1 MKKIVALIVTLCIA
15 LGLIALIVTN
25 LPQKEKVVNVFSWT
39 GYIDEVT
46 LNKFEEDTGIK
57 VNWSPMESMED
68 MLNKMH
74 QGASGY
80 DLIISSDYTLD
91 ILRQAGLIQKLD
103 KSLLPNYENLDP
115 TFLSQYYDPDNEYV
129 IPHIAGCPLI
139 IYDPSVVPFE
149 ITSYEDL
156 WRPELADSV
165 VTLDNDRVMIGIAL
179 KTLGYSMNETDPEI
193 LKLAQEKMMSLYGN
207 IRAFG
212 DNESY
217 MAMDNREASVGFMF
231 TPFVYMLKSSH
242 PEFEVV
248 YPSEGLG
255 YGIDGY
261 VIPANAEN
269 VENAHA
275 LLNYMM
281 QPDVAA
287 NNAEYNYYMCVNA
300 AAHDYLSAQFIND
313 PVVNVPTE
321 LLTDAEFIL
330 NVGDAATLY
339 TEIYTAFKLQ

>member
-1 MKKIVALIVTLCIA
+1 MKKLFSLLLALCLA
-15 LGLIALIVTN
+15 AMPLMGLAEG
-25 LPQKEKVVNVFSWT
+25 EKVVNVFSWA
-39 GYIDEVT
+39 GYIDEAT
-46 LNKFEEDTGIK
+46 LAAFEAETGIK
-57 VNWSPMESMED
+57 VVWSPMESMED

-115 TFLSQYYDPDNEYV
+115 VFLNQYYDPDNEYV

-139 IYDPSVVPFE
+139 IYDPSMVPFE
-149 ITSYEDL
+149 ITGYDDL
-156 WRPELADSV
+156 WKPELEGSV
-165 VTLDNDRVMIGIAL
+165 VALDNDRVMIGMVL
-179 KTLGYSMNETDPEI
+179 KSLGYSMNETDPEI
-193 LKLAQEKMMSLYGN
+193 LNLAKEKMMSLYAN
-207 IRAFG
+207 ILCFG

-217 MAMDNREASVGFMF
+217 TAMETGEASVGFMF
-231 TPFVYMLKSSH
+231 TPFVYMVKTSH
-242 PEFEVV
+242 PEYEVV

-287 NNAEYNYYMCVNA
+287 HNAEYNYYMCVNA
-300 AAHDYLSAQFIND
+300 AAQDFLSEQFVND
-313 PVVNVPTE
+313 PVMNVPAE
-321 LLTDAEFIL
+321 LLKGAEFIL
-330 NVGDAATLY
+330 NIGDAATLY

>member
-1 MKKIVALIVTLCIA
+1 MKKIFALLLALCLA
-15 LGLIALIVTN
+15 AMPLLAMAED
-25 LPQKEKVVNVFSWT
+25 EKVVNVFSWA

-46 LNKFEEDTGIK
+46 LAKFEEDTGIK
-57 VNWSPMESMED
+57 VVWSPMESMED

-115 TFLSQYYDPDNEYV
+115 VFLNQYYDPDNEYV

-139 IYDPSVVPFE
+139 IYDPATVSFP
-149 ITSYEDL
+149 ITSYADL
-156 WRPELADSV
+156 WNPELAGSV
-165 VTLDNDRVMIGIAL
+165 VTLDNDRVMIGITL
-179 KTLGYSMNETDPEI
+179 KTLGYSMNETDPAI
-193 LKLAQEKMMSLYGN
+193 LSEAKEKMMSLYNN
-207 IRAFG
+207 ILCFG

-217 MAMDNREASVGFMF
+217 TAMETGEASVGFMF
-231 TPFVYMLKSSH
+231 TPFVYMVKSSH
-242 PEFEVV
+242 PEYEVV
-248 YPSEGLG
+248 YPTEGLG

-269 VENAHA
+269 VEEAHA

-281 QPDVAA
+281 QPDIAA

-300 AAHDYLSAQFIND
+300 AAHDYLSSQFIND
-313 PVVNVPTE
+313 PVMNVPAE
-321 LLTDAEFIL
+321 LLKDAEFIL
-330 NVGDAATLY
+330 NIGDAATLY

>member
-139 IYDPSVVPFE
+139 IYDPSAVPFE

-165 VTLDNDRVMIGIAL
+165 ATLDNDRVMIGIAL
-179 KTLGYSMNETDPEI
+179 KTLGYSMNETDPAI
-193 LKLAQEKMMSLYGN
+193 LEQAKEKMMSLYGN

-212 DNESY
+212 DNEAY
-217 MAMDNREASVGFMF
+217 TAMETNDASVGFMF
-231 TPFVYMLKSSH
+231 TPFVYMVKSSH
-242 PEFEVV
+242 PDYKVV

-313 PVVNVPTE
+313 PVMNVPAE

-330 NVGDAATLY
+330 NIGDAATLY

>member
-1 MKKIVALIVTLCIA
+1 MKKWLALLA
-15 LGLIALIVTN
+15 AMLLMALPMLGLAEE
-25 LPQKEKVVNVFSWT
+25 EKVVNVFSWT

-57 VNWSPMESMED
+57 VIWSPMESMED
-68 MLNKMH
+68 MLNKMNE
-74 QGASGY
+74 GASGY

-103 KSLLPNYENLDP
+103 KSLLPNYSNLDP
-115 TFLSQYYDPDNEYV
+115 QFLGQYYDPTDEYV

-139 IYDPSVVPFE
+139 IYDPNAVPFP

-165 VTLDNDRVMIGIAL
+165 VTLDNDRVMIGITL
-179 KTLGYSMNETDPEI
+179 KTMGYSMNETDPEI
-193 LKLAQEKMMSLYGN
+193 LAKAQDKMMSLYPN

-212 DNESY
+212 DNEAY
-217 MAMDNREASVGFMF
+217 TAMETGEASVGFMF
-231 TPFVYMLKSSH
+231 TPFVYMVKSSH
-242 PEFEVV
+242 PEYEVV

-287 NNAEYNYYMCVNA
+287 HNAEYNYYMCVNA
-300 AAHDYLSAQFIND
+300 AAHDYLSSQFVND
-313 PVVNVPTE
+313 PVMNVPGE

-330 NVGDAATLY
+330 NIGDAATLY